1 MRAHTWVIDRGLR
14 QHIYILSFFQHGARQ
29 QVSVSHLSLPTQAVS
44 LSPSLSLSLSL
55 VVVSLAFCRTHNGQ
69 SLMKTTVSSSRQMY
83 GGYFAWPTLGG
94 GAISIF
100 QLVDT
105 FISLSIG
112 LTSRGTRRL

>member
-1 MRAHTWVIDRGLR
+1 MGYRSWSQTTYLYIIFFSTWRPTTGFCLAP
-14 QHIYILSFFQHGARQ
+14 LSTNPSCLP
-29 QVSVSHLSLPTQAVS
+29 VSLP
-44 LSPSLSLSLSL
+44 LSISL